1 VQRYPDVT
9 RRKLTTNSGES
20 LELGVSIAFPVTVF
34 ILPPTMTEPV
44 VSSEPAGPDAIEVIG
59 QGRYAVT
66 GMLGEGSQGE
76 TLEAVDKRDGRLV
89 AIKRFRIK
97 GAASWK
103 DVELAE
109 REAHVLSALEHPN
122 LPRYVEHFEESGVLY
137 LVMDRVTGEALG
149 GFKGR
154 TPLDQHAVVQ
164 LLNDMADLLDY
175 LHLRAPPI
183 IHRDIKPGNI
193 IRRPDGSFALVDFG
207 SVRDRLKPD
216 GGSTVVGTFG
226 YMAPEQFQGRA
237 LPVTDVYGVG
247 ATALALLTGRDPDA
261 LPHQGLGL
269 DVARALAGQVDAR
282 LVHVL
287 AAMLRP
293 DPDQR
298 APRLA
303 TLLSEQRL
311 RLRPGERAGRAA
323 AARPEAEVRHG
334 RSRTDKRTD
343 KRRRREHKRERREQR
358 RREWRA
364 HAGQGSPGDFWLFKN
379 VLLLPLILMGLQ
391 IAKLATW
398 ALFAVML
405 PIVFNVL
412 SLFFGPRLRRAGEGF
427 EAVGRRGHWWLT
439 QVSQSL
445 VWRSDRAAAAR
456 DRARE
461 ASRVR
466 VDTHERR
473 RVVDDRSELPSEDA
487 PVEEDGRAREASR
500 RR

>member
-1 VQRYPDVT
+1 MTDP
-9 RRKLTTNSGES
+9 L
-20 LELGVSIAFPVTVF
+20 VSR
-34 ILPPTMTEPV
+34 
-44 VSSEPAGPDAIEVIG
+44 EPAGPDTTEVIG
-59 QGRYAVT
+59 RGRYAVT

-109 REAHVLSALEHPN
+109 REASVLSALTHPN

-137 LVMDRVTGEALG
+137 LVMDRVEGKTLA
-149 GFKGR
+149 GFTQR
-154 TPLDQHAVVQ
+154 APLDQHSVVR
-164 LLNDMADLLDY
+164 LLNDLSDVLDY

-207 SVRDRLKPD
+207 SVRDRLKPE

-237 LPVTDVYGVG
+237 LPVSDVYGVG

-287 AAMLRP
+287 SAMLRP

-298 APRLA
+298 APRLS
-303 TLLSEQRL
+303 TLLAEQHL
-311 RLRPGERAGRAA
+311 YMAPGERTRSADGAREQPRA
-323 AARPEAEVRHG
+323 
-334 RSRTDKRTD
+334 
-343 KRRRREHKRERREQR
+343 QR
-358 RREWRA
+358 RRMHHRPQTSSVA
-364 HAGQGSPGDFWLFKN
+364 HGDLWLFKN
-379 VLLLPLILMGLQ
+379 VLTVPLILVGLQ

-398 ALFAVML
+398 ALFGVML
-405 PIVFNVL
+405 PILFHL
-412 SLFFGPRLRRAGEGF
+412 LALFFGPGLRRTAQHLRG
-427 EAVGRRGHWWLT
+427 VGRRGLQALT
-439 QVSQSL
+439 VVSQRL
-445 VWRSDRAAAAR
+445 VERSDSAAAGR
-456 DRARE
+456 HRARE
-461 ASRVR
+461 SSRVR
-466 VDTHERR
+466 VDAPERR
-473 RVVDDRSELPSEDA
+473 RVAEDEA
-487 PVEEDGRAREASR
+487 DWRTDEAHDSWARGDAEKRAATR

>member
-1 VQRYPDVT
+1 
-9 RRKLTTNSGES
+9 
-20 LELGVSIAFPVTVF
+20 
-34 ILPPTMTEPV
+34 M
-44 VSSEPAGPDAIEVIG
+44 SSEPAGPDAVEVIG

-109 REAHVLSALEHPN
+109 REAHVLSALDHPR

-137 LVMDRVTGEALG
+137 LVMDRLTGESLG
-149 GFKGR
+149 RFKQR

-193 IRRPDGSFALVDFG
+193 IQRPDGSFALVDFG

-269 DVARALAGQVDAR
+269 DVPRALAGQVDAR

-287 AAMLRP
+287 SAMLRP

-311 RLRPGERAGRAA
+311 RLRPGERAATPPAA
-323 AARPEAEVRHG
+323 PPKAEARHG
-334 RSRTDKRTD
+334 SSGTDKRS
-343 KRRRREHKRERREQR
+343 RRDQRRERRDQR

-364 HAGQGSPGDFWLFKN
+364 HTWQGSPSDIWLFRN
-379 VLLLPLILMGLQ
+379 VLLLPLILLGLQ
-391 IAKLATW
+391 LAKLATW
-398 ALFAVML
+398 ALFAVVL
-405 PIVFNVL
+405 PILFNVL
-412 SLFFGPRLRRAGEGF
+412 SLFFGPRLRRTGERL
-427 EAVGRRGHWWLT
+427 EAVGRRGHWALT

-445 VWRSDRAAAAR
+445 VQRSDRAAAAR

-473 RVVDDRSELPSEDA
+473 RVADDRSERRSEEA
-487 PVEEDGRAREASR
+487 WVEEDVRARKASR